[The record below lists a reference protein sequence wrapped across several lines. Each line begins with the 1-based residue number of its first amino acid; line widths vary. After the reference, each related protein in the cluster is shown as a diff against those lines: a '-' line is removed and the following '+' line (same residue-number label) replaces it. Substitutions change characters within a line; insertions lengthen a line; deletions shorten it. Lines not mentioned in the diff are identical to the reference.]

1 MSYQISHA
9 QGELLA
15 QVRPG
20 VITPVLAYTAQ
31 ELRTEITLILAVL
44 DPTVVL
50 ATPGQSDI
58 AIYHDDAGGST
69 ADQSTI
75 IWSETRLQLLQE
87 PIVFQAQHPGS
98 GIMVRPDGQIYV
110 QAADADDITFSIYG
124 ITETLAERIGR
135 VAR

>member
-1 MSYQISHA
+1 MTINVTHA

-20 VITPVLAYTAQ
+20 VTTPVLAYTGG
-31 ELRTEITLILAVL
+31 ELRTELTLILAVI

-50 ATPGQSDI
+50 GTAGQTDI
-58 AIYHDDAGGST
+58 AIYQDDAGGSV

-98 GIMVRPDGQIYV
+98 GIQIKPNGQIYV
-110 QAADADDITFSIYG
+110 ETADADDVTFSIYG
-124 ITETLAERIGR
+124 ITETRAERVVGR
-135 VAR
+135 